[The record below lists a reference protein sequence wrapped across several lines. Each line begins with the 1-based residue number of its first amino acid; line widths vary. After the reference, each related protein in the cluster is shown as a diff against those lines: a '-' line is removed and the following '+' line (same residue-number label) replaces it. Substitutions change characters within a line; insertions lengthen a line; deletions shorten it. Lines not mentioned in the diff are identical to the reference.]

1 MPRKPPLRRVAA
13 PVKAIGEVDV
23 GIPLLTVPV
32 ADDPVADDPVADDP
46 VADDPVADDPAALP
60 LLPCGKGAAL
70 GAELAVWYEYIGL
83 GMMVSIIFMVLGDL
97 EAALTVELAGALPA
111 DPC

>member
-1 MPRKPPLRRVAA
+1 MPRKPPLRRLAA
-13 PVKAIGEVDV
+13 PVKAIGDVDE
-23 GIPLLTVPV
+23 GKPLLTV
-32 ADDPVADDPVADDP
+32 PVADDPVADDP

-70 GAELAVWYEYIGL
+70 GAELAVWYAYIGL
-83 GMMVSIIFMVLGDL
+83 GMMVSTIFMVLGDL

>member
-1 MPRKPPLRRVAA
+1 MPRKPPLRRLAA
-13 PVKAIGEVDV
+13 PVKAIGGDDE
-23 GIPLLTVPV
+23 GNPLLTVPE
-32 ADDPVADDPVADDP
+32 ADDP
-46 VADDPVADDPAALP
+46 VADDPVADDPAAVP

-97 EAALTVELAGALPA
+97 EAVLTVELAGALPA